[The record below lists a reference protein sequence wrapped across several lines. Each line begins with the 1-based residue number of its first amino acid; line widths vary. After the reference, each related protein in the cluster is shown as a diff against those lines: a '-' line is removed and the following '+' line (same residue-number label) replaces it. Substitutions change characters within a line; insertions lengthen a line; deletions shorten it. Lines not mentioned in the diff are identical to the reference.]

1 MSKNARNDK
10 GHNGNDRRPGDD
22 DHFDDDDFCGIG
34 RDHLGLNVPFPA
46 FVKLVDALIEH
57 PAPRH
62 IAAGR
67 DGTTSADSD
76 LFWTYRPNQGL
87 HVETRGGYL
96 TTATGDGGF
105 SLDVE
110 TDGSWR
116 LKFHGSDK
124 VLSYDADGCN
134 PANPVPPPP
143 ADNEYV
149 LLGPGASSYNAS
161 RGHVTVDGG
170 LGWETVQGG
179 VGDYMIGG
187 TGTLGGGQDGKGN
200 CALYSASPG
209 SVLVDMEHGRG
220 YGGNAEGNVLV
231 NMNQVRGSL
240 FSNVLIGA
248 HTGSD
253 LKSGGDNT
261 LLISTGGDG
270 FEMRPDGSGNVLVST
285 AGDDWVVFD
294 PTKGWSLGDQNI
306 MLGFDG
312 SAGGDFLDLRL
323 LTGATGSLG
332 SNFHTTSAV
341 GYDPLTGHGDISA
354 YVRII
359 DASDGSHVLFNAS
372 GNVASAGTEILSLK
386 FAHNLDARAL
396 FDQGSIWA

>member
-1 MSKNARNDK
+1 MSKQGSNERNLPGKGK
-10 GHNGNDRRPGDD
+10 GHGFD
-22 DHFDDDDFCGIG
+22 FDDDNGFCAIG
-34 RDHLGLNVPFPA
+34 RDQLGAGLPFAA
-46 FVKLVDALIEH
+46 FVRVVDALIDH
-57 PAPRH
+57 PAPRA
-62 IAAGR
+62 IVAGR
-67 DGTTSADSD
+67 DGATSATSD
-76 LFWTYRPNQGL
+76 IFWTYGPRTGL
-87 HVETRGGYL
+87 HVETRTGFL
-96 TTATGDGGF
+96 TTAAGDGGF

-116 LKFHGSDK
+116 LAFHGSGK
-124 VLSYDADGCN
+124 VLSYEAGCHAP
-134 PANPVPPPP
+134 PATVPPPP
-143 ADNEYV
+143 AGNEYV
-149 LLGPGASSYNAS
+149 LLGPGASSYNAA

-187 TGTLGGGQDGKGN
+187 SGTLGGGQDGRGN
-200 CALYSASPG
+200 CALYSASPD

-253 LKSGGDNT
+253 LKSGGDNS

-294 PTKGWSLGDQNI
+294 PTHGWNLGDQNI

-312 SAGGDFLDLRL
+312 SPGGDFLDMRM
-323 LTGATGSLG
+323 LTSATGVLA

-341 GYDPLTGHGDISA
+341 GYDAVTGHGDIAA
-354 YVRII
+354 YVRVI
-359 DASDGSHVLFNAS
+359 DAADGSHVMFNAS
-372 GNVASAGTEILSLK
+372 GNVATAGTEIMSLK
-386 FAHNLDARAL
+386 FVHGLDARTM